1 MIIKR
6 YLILQEEKH
15 EKKKGTPFKHDLLK
29 TFNVVN
35 KNSSLGLRKEGKKRI
50 FLQSD
55 NSPPSFS
62 SPLNSFVP
70 WPEGE
75 INRIKRTPRAFLR
88 RLQHRSQKKK
98 PWHEPRL
105 LNRYEKSGRQL
116 RGRWKIHLA
125 PKQPLS
131 FTVIPTD
138 FLEDHLPYARVYVWL
153 PSLGR
158 NNWKSAFETMETQS
172 RFNQNFNSDEKY
184 FFPLGK

>member
-6 YLILQEEKH
+6 CLTLQEEKH

-35 KNSSLGLRKEGKKRI
+35 KNSSLGLRKEKKEYFYKVI
-50 FLQSD
+50 IPLLLFLL
-55 NSPPSFS
+55 
-62 SPLNSFVP
+62 PLIRSYHD
-70 WPEGE
+70 
-75 INRIKRTPRAFLR
+75 PRVKLIVSKEHHAPFYEDY
-88 RLQHRSQKKK
+88 SIEAKKK

-158 NNWKSAFETMETQS
+158 NNWKSVFETMEAQS
-172 RFNQNFNSDEKY
+172 SEF
-184 FFPLGK
+184 